1 MEYLEMQEELIKEEE
16 EKEEEE
22 QAKIKETVVSQEDL
36 ALKEMTIPTAREAQ
50 EQARARAV
58 EKQEQLCELSRAL
71 AVLASASSVSR
82 EREEFLRLV
91 NKEIELYN
99 SMVEKEGT
107 DGEKEAM
114 EAYRAARDE
123 SDHAAKVAVG
133 DEVSSALIDRVDAM
147 LQNLEKEIDDVDA
160 KIGDRWR
167 LLDRDY
173 DGKVTPEEVAAAA
186 LYLKDTLGKEGI
198 QELISNLSKDKDG
211 KIHVEDI
218 VRLGSR
224 NEDANTSEAGGM

>member
-1 MEYLEMQEELIKEEE
+1 MEFLEMQEELIKEEQ

-22 QAKIKETVVSQEDL
+22 HAKKKESAVGEEDV
-36 ALKEMTIPTAREAQ
+36 ALKEMVIPTAREAQ
-50 EQARARAV
+50 DQARERTL
-58 EKQEQLCELSRAL
+58 EKQEHLCKLSQAL

-99 SMVEKEGT
+99 SMVDKEGT
-107 DGEKEAM
+107 DEVEAM
-114 EAYRAARDE
+114 KAYKAAREE
-123 SDHAAKVAVG
+123 SDQASDLAVHD
-133 DEVSSALIDRVDAM
+133 DEVSSALVDRVDAM
-147 LQNLEKEIDDVDA
+147 LQKLEKEIDDVDA

-186 LYLKDTLGKEGI
+186 TYLKDTLGKDGI
-198 QELISNLSKDKDG
+198 QELISNLSKDPEG
-211 KIHVEDI
+211 KILVEDI

-224 NEDANTSEAGGM
+224 AEDGSTAEVEGR